1 MNAPEKSELSGQG
14 VTLEKYSIAIPPRS
28 EMEGQNGA
36 SEASATLEPR
46 QLAAQHGVS
55 ELQG

>member
-1 MNAPEKSELSGQG
+1 MSATEKPELSGQG
-14 VTLEKYSIAIPPRS
+14 VTLEKYSIAVPPRS

-36 SEASATLEPR
+36 SEANATMEPR